1 MWAENCKV
9 ALKKSHKC
17 QIPQFLNALI
27 YMVKRLKLFFI
38 YLFIYL
44 FIHLFVC
51 LFVCLFIYLLFIYLL
66 LFTVEKNSSY
76 YTKNS

>member
-9 ALKKSHKC
+9 VLKKSHKC

-27 YMVKRLKLFFI
+27 YMVKRLKLLFI

-44 FIHLFVC
+44 FVC
-51 LFVCLFIYLLFIYLL
+51 LFVYLFVIYLFIIIYRRKA
-66 LFTVEKNSSY
+66 F
-76 YTKNS
+76 

>member
-38 YLFIYL
+38 YLFIYS
-44 FIHLFVC
+44 FIC
-51 LFVCLFIYLLFIYLL
+51 LFVCLFIYLFVIYLFIIIYRRKE
-66 LFTVEKNSSY
+66 F
-76 YTKNS
+76 

>member
-9 ALKKSHKC
+9 VLKKSHKC

-27 YMVKRLKLFFI
+27 YMVKRLKLLFI

-44 FIHLFVC
+44 FVC
-51 LFVCLFIYLLFIYLL
+51 LFVYLFVIYLFIIIYRRKE
-66 LFTVEKNSSY
+66 F
-76 YTKNS
+76 

>member
-38 YLFIYL
+38 YLFIYS
-44 FIHLFVC
+44 FIC
-51 LFVCLFIYLLFIYLL
+51 LLVCLFIYLFVIYLFIIIYRRKE
-66 LFTVEKNSSY
+66 F
-76 YTKNS
+76 

>member
-9 ALKKSHKC
+9 VLKKSHKC

-27 YMVKRLKLFFI
+27 YMVKRLKL
-38 YLFIYL
+38 LFIY
-44 FIHLFVC
+44 